1 MWLRVYLARLAIL
14 CAGLV
19 CFAADTPAYRLVA
32 GELPPFAVER
42 GELAP
47 GALGE
52 LAEAMSQRMGSPA
65 RVEFFP
71 WQRAIT
77 MPLKQS
83 RVAVFPLTRT
93 PEREAQYHW
102 LVKLYRQDFVFIGMH
117 RPHAGQL
124 DVAALR
130 HKRIIVL
137 RGSPH
142 LAVLHAE
149 HFDRV
154 SETYSV
160 DDCLRMVQLGLADAM
175 YGGAEIHHEAIR
187 LAGLKDADFDFSAPL
202 HSGDIWLAG
211 SMDFTAADSAA
222 WQAAKDEMLKDGS
235 YARILRKYGLSAR

>member
-1 MWLRVYLARLAIL
+1 MQLRTYLAGLAI
-14 CAGLV
+14 AGIGLA
-19 CFAADTPAYRLVA
+19 CLATDMPAYRLVA
-32 GELPPFAVER
+32 GELPPFAVEH

-83 RVAVFPLTRT
+83 RVAVLPLTRT
-93 PEREAQYHW
+93 PEREAQYRW
-102 LVKLYRQDFVFIGMH
+102 LVKLYQQDFVFISLH
-117 RPHAGQL
+117 RAHIGPLNAE
-124 DVAALR
+124 ALR
-130 HKRIIVL
+130 HKRIVVL

-149 HFDRV
+149 HFDHV

-160 DDCLRMVQLGLADAM
+160 EDCLRMVQSGLADAM

-187 LAGLKDADFDFSAPL
+187 LAGLKNADFDFSAPL
-202 HSGDIWLAG
+202 RSGDIWLAG
-211 SMDFTAADSAA
+211 STDFTAADSTA
-222 WQAAKDEMLKDGS
+222 WQTAKEGMLKDGS
-235 YARILRKYGLSAR
+235 YARILRKYGLSAK